1 MIPSAISLLCKIR
14 VLAKKIRVEGDK
26 GDGKLRRILKEKTR
40 RCSTNCRK
48 VRRTKMKKVPERKS
62 RRQTDQIGALLRT
75 LRSTEKHLLG
85 VRVLKSK
92 IVPKKTAVSKARE
105 I

>member
-1 MIPSAISLLCKIR
+1 
-14 VLAKKIRVEGDK
+14 
-26 GDGKLRRILKEKTR
+26 
-40 RCSTNCRK
+40 
-48 VRRTKMKKVPERKS
+48 MKKVPERKS

-105 I
+105 EHTDVDGVGDEQQVSPQKATLRNRTRRERTDVTWAAVS